1 MVTKKDLVI
10 TIGPDGEVTI
20 EVQGAAGPE
29 CLDLTK
35 FLEDELGE
43 VTDRQL
49 SSAYYQEEEE
59 GVTISIDGGETS

>member
-1 MVTKKDLVI
+1 MEGV
-10 TIGPDGEVTI
+10 
-20 EVQGAAGPE
+20 AGPG

-43 VTDRQL
+43 VTDRQF

-59 GVTISIDGGETS
+59 GVSISLDGGDGS

>member
-10 TIGPDGEVTI
+10 TIGPDGEVTL

>member
-1 MVTKKDLVI
+1 MATKKDLVI

-20 EVQGAAGPE
+20 EVEGVAGPGG
-29 CLDLTK
+29 LDLTK

-49 SSAYYQEEEE
+49 SSAYYQDAEDE
-59 GVTISIDGGETS
+59 VSISIDGGDHS

>member
-1 MVTKKDLVI
+1 MATKKDLVI

-20 EVQGAAGPE
+20 EVEGVAGPG

-35 FLEDELGE
+35 FLEYELGE

-59 GVTISIDGGETS
+59 GESNSLDGGDQS

>member
-1 MVTKKDLVI
+1 MATKKDLVI

-20 EVQGAAGPE
+20 EVEGVAGPG

-49 SSAYYQEEEE
+49 SSAYYQDAEDE
-59 GVTISIDGGETS
+59 VSISIDGGDHS

>member
-59 GVTISIDGGETS
+59 GVSISIDGGETS

>member
-1 MVTKKDLVI
+1 MATKKELVI
-10 TIGPDGEVTI
+10 TIGPDGEVQI
-20 EVQGAAGPE
+20 QVEGAVGPE

-49 SSAYYQEEEE
+49 SASYYQEAEE
-59 GVTISIDGGETS
+59 GVSISLDGGDNS